1 MTPKEAGKEKEKK
14 ENKAIP
20 KKIEKEIMKLPNQ
33 SQLKI
38 KRAIEK
44 KPRFHKG
51 IYEKRARINGIDIY
65 GGARDVETCEAT
77 FWDDLTHKLNLF
89 HEAPTE
95 EDHLDKRLKR
105 SMTFGEFAEI
115 WLNDVFRPAVV
126 PKSFNNEFSRYRK
139 HILPVFGTKRLTDI
153 KPIDC
158 TLFFN
163 ELRKKN
169 IERTAES
176 LYSILDRIFRFAV
189 DSDLLPKNPMQS
201 IKPIKHEREHG
212 DPLTKE
218 EEKQLLEAIKGQ
230 KFEAVIV
237 LALYTGLRPCEYETA
252 HFEDDFVVAQNRK
265 QKNQKKIVYKR
276 IPITPMLAPYVELIK
291 DKMAQWEAY
300 SKELNVYKFFKKV
313 MPNHKPYDLR
323 TTFSTRCQECKV
335 LEQVVQLFMGHS
347 AKTLLGRVYTKF
359 DDAFLIKEAQKV
371 KY

>member
-1 MTPKEAGKEKEKK
+1 
-14 ENKAIP
+14 
-20 KKIEKEIMKLPNQ
+20 MKLPN
-33 SQLKI
+33 SLQLKI
-38 KRAIEK
+38 KKAIEK

-65 GGARDVETCEAT
+65 GGAKDVETCESL
-77 FWDDLTHKLNLF
+77 FWEDLTHKLNLF
-89 HEAPTE
+89 HETPAE

-115 WLNDVFRPAVV
+115 WLNDVFRPTVV
-126 PKSFNNEFSRYRK
+126 PKNFYNEFSRYRK
-139 HILPVFGTKRLTDI
+139 HILPVFGPKRLTDI

-176 LYSILDRIFRFAV
+176 LYSILNRIFRFAV
-189 DSDLLPKNPMQS
+189 DSDLLTKNPMQS

-212 DPLTKE
+212 DPLTAA

-230 KFEAVIV
+230 KYEAVII

-252 HFEDDFVVAQNRK
+252 RFEGDFIVAQNRK

-276 IPITPMLAPYVELIK
+276 IPITPMLSPYVELIK
-291 DKMAQWEAY
+291 EKMVEWETY
-300 SKELNVYKFFKKV
+300 SKEKSVYKFFKKI

-335 LEQVVQLFMGHS
+335 LEQVVQIFMGHS